1 MLKVVTSQNKH
12 TVAQAKY
19 DKAHTVRY
27 GLKLNSET
35 DADVIQWLSEQE
47 SMQGA
52 IKKLIRK
59 AIQES

>member
-1 MLKVVTSQNKH
+1 MTNSQNRH

-19 DKAHTVRY
+19 DKDHTVRY
-27 GLKLNSET
+27 GLKLNTET